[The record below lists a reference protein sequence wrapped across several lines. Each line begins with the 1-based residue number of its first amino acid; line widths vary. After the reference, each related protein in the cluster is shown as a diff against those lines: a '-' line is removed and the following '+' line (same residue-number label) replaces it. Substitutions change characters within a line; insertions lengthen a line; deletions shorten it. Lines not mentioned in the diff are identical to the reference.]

1 VSACIHFSVLELWR
15 SGQFLNLRVY
25 AAGAGFAHYQT
36 RILLSWV
43 LHYSAGNPRVEPMLS
58 AVGGHLPGELRDPYI
73 VVMLAVTVVSMFV
86 TVLATRATLLYFTGD
101 RRFSSWVALLALYMT
116 YFNLAA
122 MFGLTYLF
130 PYDVTSLAFF
140 GIALWLILTRRYWWL
155 LLNFVVG
162 TLNRETFFFV
172 TAFLLVYTWLEAKR
186 EQPEAAMKT
195 TVFKQVVPHVLLQMV
210 IWVALRAWLHHKFL
224 NNPHDN
230 MLGGGLFELQVVPD
244 IKLMLNPKQWP
255 LFLSLFG
262 FTLPLFFSSYRWI
275 GDKVFAKS
283 VVILM
288 VLWFLLMLVVADF
301 AELRVFS
308 ELTVFLVPAVG
319 LIFWNRWVRPVLTAE
334 SQSPLAPAADGA
346 QG

>member
-1 VSACIHFSVLELWR
+1 
-15 SGQFLNLRVY
+15 
-25 AAGAGFAHYQT
+25 
-36 RILLSWV
+36 
-43 LHYSAGNPRVEPMLS
+43 
-58 AVGGHLPGELRDPYI
+58 
-73 VVMLAVTVVSMFV
+73 MLAVTVVSMFV